1 MGWSCYWRLCWDWGR
16 HFIDS
21 FISVD
26 CEFITAKMFIFL
38 REIKMRPNKD
48 IQKKPILAICYGFD
62 KTLSPDD
69 MQSQGYIQSVQCDV
83 KSFWEESNH
92 LAESNQ
98 MDQNLAY
105 MYMMGIKARG
115 KRLFNK
121 NSLLEAGE
129 QVKLFPG
136 VKSWFK
142 NINDYGNIHGVN
154 VKHFIISSG
163 LKEMIEGTSIAKE
176 FEAIYASSFY
186 YDSDGAAVWPAQVVN
201 YTSKTQFL
209 FRIEKG
215 ALEINDTHVNDFVKS
230 ENYTVPFRNMVYIG
244 DSDTDIPC
252 MKLVNSK
259 GGYSIGVFNPG
270 TKDKSKV
277 YKIMHD
283 KRIKFFAP
291 ADYSEGKEL
300 EILIKS
306 IIDQTE
312 SREKLERIYISCLHE
327 MEEYNKGKSENE
339 KERNNLIN
347 ALGDSKSFKQTHEI
361 VSRLSKYSE
370 WTDLEKKQIISIA
383 LTNHQVTYILE
394 DSDIA
399 RFFRTI
405 CKKDES
411 KEANEVL
418 EKINELT

>member
-1 MGWSCYWRLCWDWGR
+1 
-16 HFIDS
+16 
-21 FISVD
+21 
-26 CEFITAKMFIFL
+26 
-38 REIKMRPNKD
+38 MRPNKD

-230 ENYTVPFRNMVYIG
+230 ENYTVPFECVKN
-244 DSDTDIPC
+244 
-252 MKLVNSK
+252 LV
-259 GGYSIGVFNPG
+259 
-270 TKDKSKV
+270 
-277 YKIMHD
+277 
-283 KRIKFFAP
+283 
-291 ADYSEGKEL
+291 
-300 EILIKS
+300 
-306 IIDQTE
+306 
-312 SREKLERIYISCLHE
+312 
-327 MEEYNKGKSENE
+327 
-339 KERNNLIN
+339 
-347 ALGDSKSFKQTHEI
+347 
-361 VSRLSKYSE
+361 
-370 WTDLEKKQIISIA
+370 
-383 LTNHQVTYILE
+383 
-394 DSDIA
+394 
-399 RFFRTI
+399 
-405 CKKDES
+405 
-411 KEANEVL
+411 
-418 EKINELT
+418 